1 MLSSIGN
8 ILAEKRTHHQVRVVS
23 GVVQVSLDT
32 NTGVNG
38 SVYWS
43 PDWNIREISK
53 IPRFSRFFGNLTDI
67 RRYRAGVGLHGRSI
81 HTGRTWDTSGTGLQ
95 LGLNGFRFSSE
106 FWYLEIRDFEYYR
119 LNIYIRN
126 LHITRPIRVG
136 LEVWYCI
143 RNKFNMFLED

>member
-1 MLSSIGN
+1 MLEAMEICSGLQSQIS
-8 ILAEKRTHHQVRVVS
+8 EKNLRF
-23 GVVQVSLDT
+23 LLF
-32 NTGVNG
+32 
-38 SVYWS
+38 Y
-43 PDWNIREISK
+43 EISK
-53 IPRFSRFFGNLTDI
+53 KTDI
-67 RRYRAGVGLHGRSI
+67 RRYRAGVGLHSRSI

-106 FWYLEIRDFEYYR
+106 FWYLESRDFEYYH

-143 RNKFNMFLED
+143 RNKFNMFLEE

>member
-43 PDWNIREISK
+43 PDWNIREISQ
-53 IPRFSRFFGNLTDI
+53 IPILSRFFGNLTDI

-81 HTGRTWDTSGTGLQ
+81 HTGRTWDTSGSGLQ
-95 LGLNGFRFSSE
+95 LGLNGFRFCSE
-106 FWYLEIRDFEYYR
+106 FWYLVIWVLDDYHQIIMSGNY
-119 LNIYIRN
+119 LS
-126 LHITRPIRVG
+126 LVP
-136 LEVWYCI
+136 LERGWRSGIAYGTSSTC
-143 RNKFNMFLED
+143 F